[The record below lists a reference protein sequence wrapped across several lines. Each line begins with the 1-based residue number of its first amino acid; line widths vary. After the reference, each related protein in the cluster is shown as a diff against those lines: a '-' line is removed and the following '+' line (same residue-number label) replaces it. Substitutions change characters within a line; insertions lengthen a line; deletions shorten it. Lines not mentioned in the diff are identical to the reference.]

1 MYYVKLFFRTC
12 TAIYN
17 FLVILNNWIDI
28 ISEHNP
34 FILDFS
40 PNDNKQDDENEDD
53 ENEDDESDD
62 DESDDDESEDKEN
75 QVVKYEDKYLS
86 KFKKFSNEYT
96 FSQNELEL
104 EQTMFER
111 VKTDNHL
118 QITNIINDIQM
129 KLNNIHLIC
138 DQGIISDSI
147 NEYGR
152 SQLVKFYELEDD
164 GDKSESDDEPEVNT
178 LYYNSLY
185 SDLLED
191 KNDLEHELEQIRF
204 MDDDECRAQAREFI
218 VQKKLDTLINNYV
231 LESTPLGNVYMRYNN
246 SKKSFEYFSNNT
258 IPYRYLEPVGR
269 KYVMTYWCKPL
280 FVDIDEEL
288 KKAELRQQEE
298 MNKVEEQKQKVDDSR
313 KNTKDV
319 VARLKSYNKDSMSNM
334 MVKNRAPTNTLP
346 AHIVANLPIVK
357 STNEKQLLK
366 ENANRYTWEG
376 RLSNFSPLKKVDKK
390 VVNKKLELTFSDF
403 KKIHMVG
410 QNKK

>member
-17 FLVILNNWIDI
+17 FLVFLNNWIDI

-40 PNDNKQDDENEDD
+40 PNDNKQDDES
-53 ENEDDESDD
+53 EDDES
-62 DESDDDESEDKEN
+62 EGKEN

-138 DQGIISDSI
+138 DQGITSDSI

-164 GDKSESDDEPEVNT
+164 GDKS
-178 LYYNSLY
+178 
-185 SDLLED
+185 
-191 KNDLEHELEQIRF
+191 
-204 MDDDECRAQAREFI
+204 
-218 VQKKLDTLINNYV
+218 
-231 LESTPLGNVYMRYNN
+231 
-246 SKKSFEYFSNNT
+246 
-258 IPYRYLEPVGR
+258 
-269 KYVMTYWCKPL
+269 
-280 FVDIDEEL
+280 
-288 KKAELRQQEE
+288 
-298 MNKVEEQKQKVDDSR
+298 
-313 KNTKDV
+313 
-319 VARLKSYNKDSMSNM
+319 
-334 MVKNRAPTNTLP
+334 
-346 AHIVANLPIVK
+346 
-357 STNEKQLLK
+357 
-366 ENANRYTWEG
+366 
-376 RLSNFSPLKKVDKK
+376 
-390 VVNKKLELTFSDF
+390 
-403 KKIHMVG
+403 
-410 QNKK
+410 

>member
-1 MYYVKLFFRTC
+1 
-12 TAIYN
+12 
-17 FLVILNNWIDI
+17 
-28 ISEHNP
+28 
-34 FILDFS
+34 
-40 PNDNKQDDENEDD
+40 
-53 ENEDDESDD
+53 
-62 DESDDDESEDKEN
+62 
-75 QVVKYEDKYLS
+75 
-86 KFKKFSNEYT
+86 
-96 FSQNELEL
+96 
-104 EQTMFER
+104 
-111 VKTDNHL
+111 
-118 QITNIINDIQM
+118 
-129 KLNNIHLIC
+129 
-138 DQGIISDSI
+138 
-147 NEYGR
+147 
-152 SQLVKFYELEDD
+152 
-164 GDKSESDDEPEVNT
+164 
-178 LYYNSLY
+178 
-185 SDLLED
+185 
-191 KNDLEHELEQIRF
+191 

-218 VQKKLDTLINNYV
+218 VQKKLDTLINNYI

-357 STNEKQLLK
+357 SANEKQLLK

>member
-1 MYYVKLFFRTC
+1 VF
-12 TAIYN
+12 
-17 FLVILNNWIDI
+17 LNNWIDI

-40 PNDNKQDDENEDD
+40 PNDNKQDDESEDDESESENDESENDDD
-53 ENEDDESDD
+53 ENEG
-62 DESDDDESEDKEN
+62 KEN

-138 DQGIISDSI
+138 DQGITVDAI
-147 NEYGR
+147 NAYGR
-152 SQLVKFYELEDD
+152 GQLINFYQLEDD
-164 GDKSESDDEPEVNT
+164 DDKPESDDEPEVNT

-191 KNDLEHELEQIRF
+191 KKTLEQELEEIRF
-204 MDDDECRAQAREFI
+204 MDDDECRAKAREFI
-218 VQKKLDTLINNYV
+218 VQKKLDTLINNYI